1 MDNMLH
7 KLQKRH
13 IAQLLIRICRSR
25 GRGGNGG
32 KSLYKAPYNFGGDK
46 QHRVAGD
53 YRYVILQQMFGY
65 GGALCVLPYKNGYVA
80 ITVPSAKSILYSL
93 HSCLVRAHL
102 CIGHLSHL
110 ILLRDLIVYPHL
122 HIALCGDGTLLFRV
136 LLCYGLVDL
145 CNRSQIAGAVR
156 GKLIIQL
163 LGSTL
168 KETVVE
174 CYDVLQT
181 APIGIKRYR
190 FTVFANRPCGK
201 IVQYLPVGIAPSV
214 DALLYISH
222 HNISKAVLMRSTTL
236 YLCNKRLKV
245 LPLHSG
251 GILKLIQHNIIKLCA
266 YLLINKWRVISIYN
280 PVKQL
285 CSICKQHHILLP
297 ANCLNLPLDIVQD
310 AKLINPLQNNLCCPK
325 ERQSI
330 T

>member
-1 MDNMLH
+1 
-7 KLQKRH
+7 
-13 IAQLLIRICRSR
+13 
-25 GRGGNGG
+25 
-32 KSLYKAPYNFGGDK
+32 
-46 QHRVAGD
+46 
-53 YRYVILQQMFGY
+53 MFGY

-110 ILLRDLIVYPHL
+110 SLLRDLIVYPHL

-222 HNISKAVLMRSTTL
+222 HNISKAVLMRSTAL

-266 YLLINKWRVISIYN
+266 YLLINKWRIISIYN
-280 PVKQL
+280 PVEQL

-310 AKLINPLQNNLCCPK
+310 AKLINPLQNGLCRPK
-325 ERQSI
+325 ERQLV